1 MLNIQCTHEFLYSV
15 KTLLSQANS
24 VITRGLSALEITY
37 FQSFEDNKLIKKIYN
52 VQVKFSIHSGD
63 SRHVSNKEFK
73 MRS

>member
-1 MLNIQCTHEFLYSV
+1 MCNVHTNFSIQSKHSYL
-15 KTLLSQANS
+15 KANS

-37 FQSFEDNKLIKKIYN
+37 FQSFEDNKLIKKMYN